1 MSADTDAALSS
12 LKDFQRLTVD
22 AVCARMLDGDARRFL
37 VADEVGLGKTLVAR
51 GVVARTVERLRT
63 NGVRRVDVVYV
74 CSNQEIARQNLD
86 RLRLPGRDDVALPSR
101 ITLLPLHLAQFAEE
115 GVNFVSFTPGT
126 SFEPR
131 SRGGWTQERALILH
145 MLTEPWRLGRHRGII
160 EVFRVGARAASLKW
174 ELEHL
179 GEPNADISR
188 DFAAAMADSPLRAEL
203 ERLAEIARRRSLNGD
218 ELTER
223 LELIGQLR
231 RDLARVCVDALE
243 PDLVILDEFQRF
255 AELLDGESDAAELA
269 HQLFAFEN
277 DRGEFARVLMLSA
290 TPYRSFSHSA
300 EDGTAHHQELRRLLG
315 FLYDSPKRADE
326 VQRQLH
332 AMRECLV
339 GRAPEDAE
347 LDRAR
352 ETLEASLREVMVRT
366 ERLASSATRN
376 GMLAVRPVNG
386 FALEEKDVRQWAAL
400 ARLHRMLRD
409 RELLTSSTAIAEFWK
424 SSPWLAQFMDGY
436 AFKRAVTAAGQLN
449 LDDDPELRAAL
460 GAVRGQLDWAAFRL
474 YDDLA
479 PANARIRAL
488 CADTVG
494 VSWDLLWMP
503 AALPY
508 YAPGPPYD
516 RPGTNA
522 LTKRLVFSSWNV
534 VPRAIAGYLSYEAER
549 RAQRAMDVAAI
560 NTTESRKVHERR
572 LLDFKVQR
580 LDGDIVRVAS
590 MPILAWLAPSES
602 LAELG
607 DVRAMARAHAGD
619 HGPSADDIRQEVG
632 GRIRD
637 RLAMIDV
644 PVDEGRQ
651 GPDQRWYWAAP
662 LLLDRAGAATTTL
675 WDQRDLVARWAEG
688 HVGGVENFQQHVA
701 EAQTV
706 VREGIALGRQPDDLI
721 DVLADL
727 AMGGPG
733 NAALRAVSAVLP
745 DADDD
750 GARMAAAR
758 VAWGL
763 RQLFNGP
770 EAIAIVSSLGL
781 QTPYWR
787 QALRYAVNGNLQ
799 AVLDEWLHLAAEDAG
814 TGRDDPGAVLQT
826 LLKRVLLA
834 LGLGA
839 SRVEVDPVDGDEQVA
854 WRTQFAVRYGQAKEE
869 SSVQSVHPEA
879 VRCAFNSPLRPFV
892 LASTSVGQ
900 EGLDFHTYCHAIVHW
915 NLPSNPVDLEQREGR
930 IHRYKG
936 HAVRRNVAERHRD
949 VAMADPESDP
959 WAAAFDAALT
969 SRDADQDDLVPF
981 WLMPGTA
988 KIERYVPAL
997 PFSRDEERY
1006 ARVLRQ
1012 VTLYRM
1018 VFGQPRQDD
1027 LIAYLQETV
1036 GQGEAERLAGLVR
1049 VDLAPRSQGPGSWQN
1064 VGTNSTGG
1072 EPAFP
1077 RSRR

>member
-1 MSADTDAALSS
+1 MSTATDDALSG
-12 LKDFQRLTVD
+12 LKDFQRLTVET
-22 AVCARMLDGDARRFL
+22 VCDRMLDRGARRFL

-51 GVVARTVERLRT
+51 GVVARTVERLRGD
-63 NGVRRVDVVYV
+63 GVRRVDVVYV

-101 ITLLPLHLAQFAEE
+101 ITLLPLHLEQFAEE

-145 MLTEPWRLGRHRGII
+145 MLTEPWALGRHRGII
-160 EVFRVGARAASLKW
+160 EVFRLNAAAKSLKW
-174 ELEHL
+174 ELGRL
-179 GEPNADISR
+179 GDPNPDITR
-188 DFAAAMADSPLRAEL
+188 DFGEAMAGSPLREEL
-203 ERLAEIARRRSLNGD
+203 DRLVEIARRRPLRGD
-218 ELTER
+218 ELIDR
-223 LELIGQLR
+223 LELIGRLR
-231 RDLARVCVDALE
+231 RELALVCVNALE

-277 DRGEFARVLMLSA
+277 DRGEFARVLLLSA

-315 FLYDSPKRADE
+315 FLYDDAERADA
-326 VQRQLH
+326 VQRQFR
-332 AMRECLV
+332 AVRDCLV
-339 GRAPEDAE
+339 GGAADEEELNRVRESLED
-347 LDRAR
+347 
-352 ETLEASLREVMVRT
+352 SLREVMVRT

-376 GMLAVRPVNG
+376 GMLAVRPVQA
-386 FALEEKDVRQWAAL
+386 FSLEENDVRRWASL
-400 ARLHRMLRD
+400 ARLHRLLRD
-409 RELLTSSTAIAEFWK
+409 RELLASSTAIGEFWK
-424 SSPWLAQFMDGY
+424 SSPWLAQFMDVY
-436 AFKRAVTAAGQLN
+436 AFKRAVTAAGG
-449 LDDDPELRAAL
+449 LDLTDDPDLREAL
-460 GAVRGQLDWAAFRL
+460 AAVRDELDWTAFRAYEHL
-474 YDDLA
+474 L
-479 PANARIRAL
+479 PANARMRSL
-488 CADTVG
+488 RADTVD

-503 AALPY
+503 PAMPY

-516 RPGTNA
+516 QPRADT

-549 RAQRAMDVAAI
+549 RAQRAMDVGAV
-560 NTTESRKVHERR
+560 NTSESRKVHERR
-572 LLDFKVQR
+572 LLDFKMLRVE
-580 LDGDIVRVAS
+580 GDNVRAQS
-590 MPILAWLAPSES
+590 MTVLAWLTPSRT
-602 LAELG
+602 LAALG
-607 DVRAMARAHAGD
+607 DVRAIARSSPAGRTASID
-619 HGPSADDIRQEVG
+619 EMRRDVG
-632 GRIRD
+632 IRIR
-637 RLAMIDV
+637 RLLDATNV
-644 PVDEGRQ
+644 STDEERQ
-651 GPDQRWYWAAP
+651 GIDQRWYWAAP
-662 LLLDRAGAATTTL
+662 LLLDRSDDAATVF
-675 WDQRDLVARWAEG
+675 WDQSDLAAMWTKG
-688 HVGGVENFQQHVA
+688 HAGGAENFHSHVS
-701 EAQTV
+701 EAQRV
-706 VREGIALGRQPDDLI
+706 FREGIALGRPPEDLY

-727 AMGGPG
+727 GMGGPG
-733 NAALRAVSAVLP
+733 NAALRALAGVLP
-745 DADDD
+745 EADP
-750 GARMAAAR
+750 GATHLAAAR
-758 VAWGL
+758 IAWGM

-770 EAIAIVSSLGL
+770 EAIAIVSSLGSE
-781 QTPYWR
+781 PAYWR

-799 AVLDEWLHLAAEDAG
+799 SVLDEWMHLVAEDAG
-814 TGRDDPGAVLQT
+814 AGRDDPDVVLRT
-826 LLKRVLLA
+826 MLERVLLV

-839 SRVEVDPVDGDEQVA
+839 SRIEVDPVDGDEPVA

-879 VRCAFNSPLRPFV
+879 VRRAFNSPLRPFV

-936 HAVRRNVAERHRD
+936 HAVRRNVAERYRGLALSD
-949 VAMADPESDP
+949 LAADP
-959 WAAAFDAALT
+959 WKAAFAFART
-969 SRDADQDDLVPF
+969 SRDVDQDDLVPF
-981 WLMPGTA
+981 WLMPGAA

-1036 GQGEAERLAGLVR
+1036 GQEEAERLADLVR
-1049 VDLAPRSQGPGSWQN
+1049 IDLAPRL
-1064 VGTNSTGG
+1064 
-1072 EPAFP
+1072 PALP
-1077 RSRR
+1077 LLAG